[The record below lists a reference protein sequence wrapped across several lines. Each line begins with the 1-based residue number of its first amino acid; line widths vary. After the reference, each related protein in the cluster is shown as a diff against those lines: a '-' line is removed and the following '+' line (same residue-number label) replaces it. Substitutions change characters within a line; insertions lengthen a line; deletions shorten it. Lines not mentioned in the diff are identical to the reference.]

1 MARSVAGFYG
11 DHEPALPIGLAGADD
26 DASAMA
32 TDHQRAQ
39 LPSRPHRR
47 HPVTGTPGPA
57 LTHLPLTAGVGL
69 TRYDESYA
77 DITGL
82 QPVARWRLVRRRGLL
97 TQGELGHIENGVRT
111 YLGL

>member
-1 MARSVAGFYG
+1 MSPHSRSGLLGPMTTRARWR
-11 DHEPALPIGLAGADD
+11 PTINALN
-26 DASAMA
+26 
-32 TDHQRAQ
+32 
-39 LPSRPHRR
+39 SRLGHIAVI
-47 HPVTGTPGPA
+47 PVTGTPGPA